1 MLFVEVAHL
10 ILHLCV
16 FSSNDR
22 SFAIEMADLIN
33 YGVTVS
39 KSVVILFLVQ
49 TMGSRANWPQYM
61 NIDPSISQ
69 WRVADLTWPD
79 LAWDENIEASLTSI
93 YHVRARQWRCG
104 LITMTEAGAW
114 GIFTDL
120 LGKRSGWINGL
131 ERKVLLATTGGG
143 ACEKCPVRHMVQTQ
157 SKKTGLC
164 GLAAEMATGRT
175 LATIHITSDEAPSF
189 LALMLVRHSALFSC
203 LFLDY
208 KDELDQNIHT
218 VTATSSVMTFVVKLF
233 WRIRIREY
241 VETII

>member
-1 MLFVEVAHL
+1 MCCLLFVEVAHL
-10 ILHLCV
+10 ILHLLV

-33 YGVTVS
+33 YDVTVR
-39 KSVVILFLVQ
+39 KSVVLLFLVQ
-49 TMGSRANWPQYM
+49 TAGSRANWPQYM

-79 LAWDENIEASLTSI
+79 LARDENIEASLTSI

-131 ERKVLLATTGGG
+131 EKRVLLATTGGG
-143 ACEKCPVRHMVQTQ
+143 GGGMWKVSCRAYGVKMQTQ
-157 SKKTGLC
+157 SKRRVCVGLQQKWLQE
-164 GLAAEMATGRT
+164 GPLQPFILHQTR
-175 LATIHITSDEAPSF
+175 L
-189 LALMLVRHSALFSC
+189 L
-203 LFLDY
+203 
-208 KDELDQNIHT
+208 
-218 VTATSSVMTFVVKLF
+218 LF
-233 WRIRIREY
+233 WHSCWWDILHYSPAYFLIIKTNWIRTY
-241 VETII
+241 TLWLLPVLSWHLWWSYFGGFG